1 MRDGMR
7 TAGEFCA
14 AATKIIEAAKN
25 SAHKNTLTATLN
37 DMVRWPVSATIASCR
52 KRPEPLRGKRGT
64 ITQLVCVRQEQR
76 AGKGGID
83 AGYVGKFR
91 RGRVWQIFVF
101 YLVMGDGGSNERA
114 PKQMRNAKGKNAR
127 RQTRTRFTASFGCS
141 GQTAAALE
149 EQHERHSRTAT
160 VKGTTVPSAI

>member
-37 DMVRWPVSATIASCR
+37 DMVRWPVSATIASWR

-76 AGKGGID
+76 AGKGSID

-91 RGRVWQIFVF
+91 QGRVWPRSSNR
-101 YLVMGDGGSNERA
+101 LPALLSRCGGSFRPDPLDQDFRLDAACHAWLPNVTGR
-114 PKQMRNAKGKNAR
+114 KQ
-127 RQTRTRFTASFGCS
+127 
-141 GQTAAALE
+141 
-149 EQHERHSRTAT
+149 
-160 VKGTTVPSAI
+160 

>member
-37 DMVRWPVSATIASCR
+37 DMVRWPVSATIASWR

-91 RGRVWQIFVF
+91 QGRVLQIFVF
-101 YLVMGDGGSNERA
+101 NLVMGDGSSNERA
-114 PKQMRNAKGKNAR
+114 RSKCAMRKVKTPADR
-127 RQTRTRFTASFGCS
+127 RAQG
-141 GQTAAALE
+141 L
-149 EQHERHSRTAT
+149 RHSDRKS
-160 VKGTTVPSAI
+160 VV